1 MLRIAIC
8 DDKKEYR
15 EEVSRFLEEY
25 EEKTKC
31 LLRCIG
37 LESSFELLDL
47 VEKGERYDIYI
58 LDVFLPG
65 MTGISLATQLRQMGV
80 LEPIV
85 FMTTSK
91 EYALEAY
98 GVNAIQ
104 YLVKPLD
111 KALFFQTM
119 DKVIQVCATTSK
131 RSILLKAGGEYHSI
145 YVRNIMY
152 CESSNNYQVVYLKD
166 DEILEVRKTSS
177 ELYEQLRTYGGF
189 YQCGKSYIINVAQ
202 MSKLSGHTVIMKNGI
217 VIQIPR
223 TSVIG
228 LRNEYFDFY
237 GSED

>member
-25 EEKTKC
+25 EDENKC
-31 LLRCIG
+31 ILKYNVY
-37 LESSFELLDL
+37 ESSFELLDI
-47 VEKGERYDIYI
+47 VEKGERYDIYL

-65 MTGISLATQLRQMGV
+65 MTGISLATQLRQIDI

-104 YLVKPLD
+104 YLVKPLE
-111 KALFFQTM
+111 KALFFSTM
-119 DKVIQVCATTSK
+119 DRAIQACGVHSK
-131 RSILLKAGGEYHSI
+131 KSILLKSGGEYHNI
-145 YVRNIMY
+145 YARNIMY
-152 CESSNNYQVVYLKD
+152 CESSNNYQVIYLKD
-166 DEILEVRKTSS
+166 GKQLEVRKTSS
-177 ELYEQLRTYGGF
+177 ELYEQLRAYGGF
-189 YQCGKSYIINVAQ
+189 YQCGKSYIVNVAQ

-217 VIQIPR
+217 SIHIPR

>member
-25 EEKTKC
+25 EEKNQC
-31 LLRCIG
+31 LLKYTVY
-37 LESSFELLDL
+37 ESSFELLDIA
-47 VEKGERYDIYI
+47 EKGERYDIYL

-65 MTGISLATQLRQMGV
+65 MTGISLATQLRQMDIQ
-80 LEPIV
+80 EPII

-111 KALFFQTM
+111 KTLFFQTM
-119 DKVIQVCATTSK
+119 ERVIKICETK
-131 RSILLKAGGEYHSI
+131 PRRSILLKSGGEYHSI
-145 YVRNIMY
+145 YARNIMY
-152 CESSNNYQVVYLKD
+152 CESANNYQVIYLKD
-166 DEILEVRKTSS
+166 GKRLEVRKTSS